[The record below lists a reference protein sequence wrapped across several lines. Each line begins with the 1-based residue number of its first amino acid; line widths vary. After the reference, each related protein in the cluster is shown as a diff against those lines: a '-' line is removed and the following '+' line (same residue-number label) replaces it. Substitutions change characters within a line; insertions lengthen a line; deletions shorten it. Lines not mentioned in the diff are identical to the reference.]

1 MKKLFTIIAVAA
13 AMVSCAKEEV
23 VSFDQGEAIEFGSFV
38 DNATR
43 ADAATDPSYSTTTG
57 KGVALTQ
64 FNVYGAV
71 EGVNIFNGNAVTKG
85 DAAYGAAWTLT
96 GAKQYWIAGADY
108 KFVGPPAAPAPQAP
122 AALP

>member
-1 MKKLFTIIAVAA
+1 MKKLFTILAVAA

-71 EGVNIFNGNAVTKG
+71 EGVNIFNGNAALLESHGGVGEKHLLKM
-85 DAAYGAAWTLT
+85 DSR
-96 GAKQYWIAGADY
+96 KV
-108 KFVGPPAAPAPQAP
+108 FVFG
-122 AALP
+122 LERNEEVY